1 MKYHDTHK
9 KYFEIEFY
17 HENIIYMYKLCAAIK
32 NINKSDTS
40 CWESN
45 SLNGDL
51 KKVKIDFAIIKIQ
64 TTKTEKKKN
73 YSDIC
78 GFTPQM
84 SE

>member
-9 KYFEIEFY
+9 KYFEIEFC
-17 HENIIYMYKLCAAIK
+17 HENIIYMYNLCAAIK
-32 NINKSDTS
+32 NINKLDTS

-45 SLNGDL
+45 SLNGHL
-51 KKVKIDFAIIKIQ
+51 KKSIDFGIIKIQ

-78 GFTPQM
+78 GVKPQM